1 MYNKEFYA
9 RYDFMSKFTVIQE
22 NIPHQYFSRKISWM
36 ILNAQSWHDRANEHK
51 GIPADLHGVGVSVL
65 NSILIDVIGFIFIR
79 EINLIYYQSSCTIMH
94 YSETHNL
101 Y

>member
-1 MYNKEFYA
+1 MYDKEFYA

-22 NIPHQYFSRKISWM
+22 NIPHLYFSGKIFLDDCECS
-36 ILNAQSWHDRANEHK
+36 ILARQGQWAYGNSSRLAWCW
-51 GIPADLHGVGVSVL
+51 VSVL

-79 EINLIYYQSSCTIMH
+79 EINLIYYQSSCTIIH